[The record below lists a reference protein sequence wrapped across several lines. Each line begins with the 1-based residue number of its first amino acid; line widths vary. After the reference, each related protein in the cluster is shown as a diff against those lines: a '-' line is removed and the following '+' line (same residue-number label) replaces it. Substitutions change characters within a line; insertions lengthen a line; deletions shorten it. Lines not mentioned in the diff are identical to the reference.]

1 MRNNYS
7 NLTIPLCISKSN
19 ISITNIRF
27 SNTDKTANIESILYK
42 GWSWGSMTQKQANFL
57 FLLAT
62 IGWGASYLFT
72 KFAVAEILPFA
83 LVAYRFSIAFVI
95 TFAIFYKK
103 IIHTTKQTLLASFIL
118 GILLCVT
125 FSSFGFAMQT
135 ANPASAGFLMATT
148 VIFVPILVMIMSRKL
163 ASRQVLIGSVVTIG
177 GLALFSLKGG
187 VSMEIGNLLCLATA
201 IFYAIHIVINNY
213 FAKKYDVLQLGI
225 YQLGFT
231 AVLGVICM
239 LSFEPITYPTTSTG
253 WTSMLLLAIIC
264 TAFGLVVQSLAQGA
278 TTAEATGFIF
288 SLEPI
293 FAAIFAFLFVGE
305 VLNGQEWLGA
315 MLIFIGVLVA
325 NYTPKKQ
332 TQLA

>member
-1 MRNNYS
+1 
-7 NLTIPLCISKSN
+7 
-19 ISITNIRF
+19 
-27 SNTDKTANIESILYK
+27 
-42 GWSWGSMTQKQANFL
+42 MTQKQANLL

-72 KFAVAEILPFA
+72 KFAVVEVLPFA
-83 LVAYRFSIAFVI
+83 LVTYRFSIAFVI

-103 IIHTTKQTLLASFIL
+103 LINTTKETLFASFIL
-118 GILLCVT
+118 GIFLCIT

-148 VIFVPILVMIMSRKL
+148 VIFVPILVMVMTRKL
-163 ASRQVLIGSVVTIG
+163 ATRQVLIGSVVTFF

-187 VSMEIGNLLCLATA
+187 LSFSIGEMLCLATA
-201 IFYAIHIVINNY
+201 IFYAVHIVVNNY

-231 AVLGVICM
+231 AVFGTVFM
-239 LSFEPITYPTTSTG
+239 FSFEPISYPTTSTG
-253 WTSMLLLAIIC
+253 WTSMLLLAVIC
-264 TAFGLVVQSLAQGA
+264 TAFGLVIQSLAQGA

-293 FAAIFAFLFVGE
+293 FAAIFAYLFLGE
-305 VLNGQEWLGA
+305 VLNGQEWIGA
-315 MLIFIGVLVA
+315 LLIFVGVLIA
-325 NYTPKKQ
+325 NYTPKKSVQ
-332 TQLA
+332 MAQNI

>member
-1 MRNNYS
+1 
-7 NLTIPLCISKSN
+7 
-19 ISITNIRF
+19 
-27 SNTDKTANIESILYK
+27 
-42 GWSWGSMTQKQANFL
+42 MTQKQANLL

-72 KFAVAEILPFA
+72 KFAVAEIFPFA
-83 LVAYRFSIAFVI
+83 LVTYRFSIAFVI

-103 IIHTTKQTLLASFIL
+103 LIKTTKETIFASFIL
-118 GILLCVT
+118 GIVLCAT

-148 VIFVPILVMIMSRKL
+148 VIFVPILMMLLSRKL
-163 ASRQVLIGSVVTIG
+163 ASRQVLIGAAVTLA

-187 VSMEIGNLLCLATA
+187 LNLDIGTLLCLATA
-201 IFYAIHIVINNY
+201 ICYAIHIVMNNY

-231 AVLGVICM
+231 AVFGTTFM
-239 LSFEPITYPTTSTG
+239 LSFEPVSYPTSYSG
-253 WTSMLLLAIIC
+253 WSSLLLLAVVC

-278 TTAEATGFIF
+278 TSAETTGFIF

-293 FAAIFAFLFVGE
+293 FAAIFAFLFLGE
-305 VLNGQEWLGA
+305 LLNGQELFGA
-315 MLIFIGVLVA
+315 LFIFLGVLIA

-332 TQLA
+332 VQMAQNI